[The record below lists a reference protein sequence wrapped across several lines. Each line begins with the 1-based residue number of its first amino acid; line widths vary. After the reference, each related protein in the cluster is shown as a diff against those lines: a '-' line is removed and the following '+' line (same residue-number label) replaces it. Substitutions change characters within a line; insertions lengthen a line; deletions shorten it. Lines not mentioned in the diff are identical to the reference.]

1 MRVGIF
7 GGTFDPIHLAHLVV
21 AEQTREQAQLDQV
34 WFLPSYQPPHKQKHE
49 IVSFERRVEMIAL
62 AIAGNPIFRVETI
75 EKERVG
81 PSYTADT
88 LDALQA
94 RHPDAELHLVVGA
107 DCLPDLRNW
116 YQPLRIIDRVK
127 LLVSS
132 RPTFPLWTSNQLAE
146 SLNISPDRVRMQV
159 IDLPLI
165 DLASHELR
173 ERVQGGRT
181 VKYLVPHAV
190 EVYIREKR
198 LYA

>member
-1 MRVGIF
+1 
-7 GGTFDPIHLAHLVV
+7 
-21 AEQTREQAQLDQV
+21 
-34 WFLPSYQPPHKQKHE
+34 
-49 IVSFERRVEMIAL
+49 
-62 AIAGNPIFRVETI
+62 
-75 EKERVG
+75 
-81 PSYTADT
+81 
-88 LDALQA
+88 
-94 RHPDAELHLVVGA
+94 VVGA
-107 DCLPDLRNW
+107 DCLPDLKNW

-146 SLNISPDRVRMQV
+146 SLNISPARVRMQV

-173 ERVQGGRT
+173 ERVREGRT